1 MMIRSIVGMLLGAAL
16 GMLLAGT
23 PGGALGA
30 ICGAGLGLLWG
41 SIRPS
46 HAGVPAGM
54 EVSREEHKVMCIPRG
69 EVANC
74 VLLRDKKTGTFVEVE
89 SCSLE
94 PEDTSPRCL
103 KRCLDMLPQ
112 GLPQQTRKPAEVAS

>member
-1 MMIRSIVGMLLGAAL
+1 MMIRAIVGMLLGAAL
-16 GMLLAGT
+16 GMMLAGN

-46 HAGVPAGM
+46 RAGVTEDM
-54 EVSREEHKVMCIPRG
+54 EVSREEHRVVCIPRG
-69 EVANC
+69 EVADC
-74 VLLRDKKTGTFVEVE
+74 VLLRDKATGTFVEVE

-94 PEDTSPRCL
+94 PKDTSPRCL
-103 KRCLDMLPQ
+103 KRCRSRP
-112 GLPQQTRKPAEVAS
+112 KPGSSR